1 MYAVGI
7 PCFVAF
13 WAWEL
18 RKATRP
24 GEPDGGGG
32 EDDGDGGGGG
42 EARGTEFVGV
52 LKEEFIDG
60 GFPEEIPRNRAVV
73 GAAVVTHVGGLVL
86 AATVGACLH

>member
-32 EDDGDGGGGG
+32 GEDDGDG

-52 LKEEFIDG
+52 LKGEFIDG
-60 GFPEEIPRNRAVV
+60 GWWKLRQIPRNRAVV
-73 GAAVVTHVGGLVL
+73 GAAVVAHVGGLVL
-86 AATVGACLH
+86 ATTVGA